1 MTESSVWCS
10 CHSQSIF
17 FLFYIFTVLLVPRCL
32 LVCTFIHDGKDIQ
45 TFYFTFFFIF
55 LFYKPC
61 ERCLRHIHIYSYIHT
76 SCDVLWSAMSQR
88 QSKRVV
94 LWLNERLSI
103 RPPYSLV
110 FLRHCCCSVRDFWT
124 SLQVDSQSTHSWG
137 AGVTQEKKC
146 LASSGGKMFV

>member
-45 TFYFTFFFIF
+45 TFYFTFSFFTNHVNAVCATSI
-55 LFYKPC
+55 
-61 ERCLRHIHIYSYIHT
+61 YIHT
-76 SCDVLWSAMSQR
+76 FIHPVMFYGALCHRDNLEW
-88 QSKRVV
+88 VV

-137 AGVTQEKKC
+137 AGVTQEKK
-146 LASSGGKMFV
+146 MFSQQWRENVFVV